1 MGIKIKILAFVIG
14 LFFFAF
20 VLRSLKRNFI
30 RPTYAFLWIMMSL
43 FLLSIS
49 VLEPF
54 YKWIAVNV
62 IGIIDARHIIYVAL
76 IGFLLVY
83 IFHLTGKISQMS
95 DQIQVLISHT
105 AILEKEL
112 KDRAG
117 KKDMSENNSTDSS

>member
-14 LFFFAF
+14 LIFFIF
-20 VLRSLKRNFI
+20 VLRSLKRNFM
-30 RPTYAFLWIMMSL
+30 RPTYAFLWIVISV

-49 VLEPF
+49 VLEPL
-54 YKWIAVNV
+54 YKWIAVYV
-62 IGIIDARHIIYVAL
+62 IGIVDARHIIYVAL

-112 KDRAG
+112 KDILE
-117 KKDMSENNSTDSS
+117 KKIKEKSSKEK

>member
-1 MGIKIKILAFVIG
+1 MGIKIKILAFFIG
-14 LFFFAF
+14 LIFFFF
-20 VLRSLKRNFI
+20 VLRSLKKNFI
-30 RPTYAFLWIMMSL
+30 RPTYAFLWIVISV

-54 YKWIAVNV
+54 YKWIAVYV
-62 IGIIDARHIIYVAL
+62 IGIVDARHIIYVTL

-95 DQIQVLISHT
+95 DQIQVLISQT

-112 KDRAG
+112 KDRIEARNTE
-117 KKDMSENNSTDSS
+117 KESSNEQ